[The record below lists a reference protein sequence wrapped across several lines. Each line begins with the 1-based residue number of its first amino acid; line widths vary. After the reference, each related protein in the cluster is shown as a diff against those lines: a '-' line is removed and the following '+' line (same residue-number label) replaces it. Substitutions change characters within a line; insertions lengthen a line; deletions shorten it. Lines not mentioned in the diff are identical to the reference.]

1 MVLSLALRSLAIVGT
16 AWCLAAAEPSLAIA
30 TSNPDAQYA
39 PGAAITWTIALKDA
53 EGLPKAKVAY
63 TVKKGGATQVAQG
76 ALDLSAGPATVAAT
90 LGEPGVLL
98 LEVVAKAEG
107 QKELKGLSLAAVQ
120 ARAIKP
126 VTPCPADFDAFWQGK
141 LAELAKVPANPRLES
156 KPSERAGVDYWQVT
170 MDNIRGTSIRGQVA
184 RPSKPGK
191 LPAMLVVQWA
201 GVYGLDTKWVT
212 GSAGKGWLV
221 LNINAHDLPIDQPAA
236 FYKEQGEGALKGYT
250 AIGNE
255 DRETSYFLRM
265 FLSCVR
271 GVDYLAGREDW
282 DGTTM
287 VVTGNS
293 QGGLQSIVAAGLNPK
308 VTAILANV
316 PAGCDTLAPDGG
328 RASAWPN
335 WYYSTQGKDAAK
347 VRATA
352 PYFDAVNFAARVTCP
367 ALIGMGLIDT
377 TSRPDGVF
385 AAINAMKGPVEVVAM
400 PLADHKGKHDAYY
413 QRNGVW
419 QEALRAGKPAPV
431 PAKAASGAQ

>member
-1 MVLSLALRSLAIVGT
+1 MVLSLVLRSLAIAGT
-16 AWCLAAAEPSLAIA
+16 AWCLAAAEPALAIA

-39 PGAAITWTIALKDA
+39 PGAAITWSVALKDA
-53 EGLPKAKVAY
+53 EGLAKAKVSY

-107 QKELKGLSLAAVQ
+107 QKDLKGLSLAAVQ
-120 ARAIKP
+120 ARAIRP
-126 VTPCPADFDAFWQGK
+126 VTPCPADFDDFWKGK
-141 LAELAKVPANPRLES
+141 LDELAKVPANPRLES
-156 KPSERAGVDYWQVT
+156 KPSGKEGVDYWQVT
-170 MDNIRGTSIRGQVA
+170 MDNIRGTSIRGQLA

-201 GVYGLDTKWVT
+201 GVYRLPANWAT
-212 GSAGKGWLV
+212 SNAAKGWLV
-221 LNINAHDLPIDQPAA
+221 LNLNAHDLPIDQDEA
-236 FYKEQGEGALKGYT
+236 FYKQQGDGPLKGYT
-250 AIGNE
+250 SIGNE

-265 FLSCVR
+265 FLSCSR

-282 DGTTM
+282 DGTTL
-287 VVTGNS
+287 VVTGAS

-335 WYYSTQGKDAAK
+335 WYYSVQGKDAAK

-367 ALIGMGLIDT
+367 ALIGMGMIDT

-400 PLADHKGKHDAYY
+400 PLADHKGKHDAYQ
-413 QRNGVW
+413 QRNGAW
-419 QEALRAGKPAPV
+419 QAALLAGKPAPV
-431 PAKAASGAQ
+431 PAKAADGNR